1 MSSVPANWRRARPT
15 PKAMTLSLA
24 LLCVALVAGVAAAAT
39 RPASASL
46 DGLTIA
52 TAAVTSPRAAS
63 TGFHESK
70 TVTRINL
77 INGKNVLVDK
87 RAVSLSVSVTKDLI
101 DRQVLK
107 VRWSGAHPTGGIQN
121 NPNDGANSQQQ
132 EYPMVLLECHGFGG
146 SSAPLAT
153 QIQPQDCWTTTPSER
168 FFAGDPGA
176 PFNPWRLDRYATAAG
191 QRNVTVNQ
199 PSPLPST
206 CPTLIQ
212 NTPTFWLN
220 YVTPARRSFPIGSA
234 GCAGM
239 PNEMNLTGGFGLLPS
254 NEMFAATNIHGR
266 GNANFAI
273 WTNELDPDLGCSQKV
288 PCALVAV
295 PVMGISCD
303 PSAKGMPAADQPPAD
318 QVAAAAAL
326 CEEKGH
332 FPPGSPLQ
340 QGELGQQDLTVS
352 GQLWWAASNWRNRF
366 VVPLTFAPP
375 ANICSI
381 VNKGNHFVQ
390 LYGSELMDQAALQ
403 WQPHFCLNTKLFT
416 LGYVQEPEPEAAGQL
431 TTGTIEGALVSNQPA
446 GGFPVPVV
454 HAPVAETGFAISF
467 VVDNA
472 AGEPVTT
479 LRLDP
484 RLLAK
489 LLTESY
495 PAVTSVSDSDP
506 EILHQC
512 PGVPVPNS
520 TQCTNPLNITLDP
533 EFQALN
539 PSIKQ
544 GVGASAAASVLL
556 ALSTNSDVMWAL
568 TSYINN
574 NAAARAWLNGQPDP
588 WGMVVD
594 KKYRGIAL
602 PTSSW
607 PLLSTYEPPDWKT
620 GNGGGPGLCY
630 SQNPSPV
637 LPLVAAPVPDLPD
650 IAEDIQFYI
659 AQSLLQCT
667 GNPSDPP
674 SEHLIPLGPQTV
686 GFRFVLGVTT
696 LADARRF
703 DLGTASLLTYTKP
716 GTPAK
721 FTSSAGMTFVA
732 PTNESLRHA
741 AALLI
746 PDKKNLVWDFP
757 YSDYRKDSPSAASAY
772 PGAMLVYADLPT
784 HGLPR
789 ADALDYAEF
798 LLFSATAGQSPGS
811 AVGQLPSGYLP
822 VTPANN
828 LKLEHQY
835 TLTAALAVLLQ
846 TDQIPPLIPPKPKTT
861 PTPTKSPSTSPT
873 PTPTASNSPTASPS
887 PSGTGSPGAGGTGTP
902 GASGSPTPSSSGTSP
917 GPTPSETQSPGQI
930 GLTPA
935 ANFGLVGY
943 ILPSLA
949 GLALLA
955 AAGVL
960 LISWIGKWRGAAG
973 QSGAGGGR
981 GRIGRRGRTKWS

>member
-1 MSSVPANWRRARPT
+1 
-15 PKAMTLSLA
+15 
-24 LLCVALVAGVAAAAT
+24 
-39 RPASASL
+39 
-46 DGLTIA
+46 
-52 TAAVTSPRAAS
+52 
-63 TGFHESK
+63 
-70 TVTRINL
+70 
-77 INGKNVLVDK
+77 
-87 RAVSLSVSVTKDLI
+87 
-101 DRQVLK
+101 
-107 VRWSGAHPTGGIQN
+107 
-121 NPNDGANSQQQ
+121 
-132 EYPMVLLECHGFGG
+132 MVLLECHGFSH
-146 SSAPLAT
+146 SSAPLVT
-153 QIQPQDCWTTTPSER
+153 QIQLQDCWTTTPTER
-168 FFAGDPGA
+168 FFAGDPSA
-176 PFNPWRLDRYATAAG
+176 PFAPWRLDRYATAAG
-191 QRNVTVNQ
+191 QRNLTVGQ
-199 PSPLPST
+199 PNPVPSL
-206 CPTLIQ
+206 CPTFIQ

-220 YVTPARRSFPIGSA
+220 YVTPTRQSFPVGSA

-239 PNEMNLTGGFGLLPS
+239 PNEMNLTGGFGQLPS

-295 PVMGISCD
+295 PIMGISCD
-303 PSAKGMPAADQPPAD
+303 PAAKGMPAVDQPSAD
-318 QVAAAAAL
+318 QVAAAAAM

-332 FPPGSPLQ
+332 FPPGSPLE
-340 QGELGQQDLTVS
+340 QGELGQQDVTVA

-390 LYGSELMDQAALQ
+390 LYGSELMDQVALQ
-403 WQPHFCLNTKLFT
+403 WQPHFCLNRKLFT

-431 TTGTIEGALVSNQPA
+431 TTGTIEGALLSNQPA
-446 GGFPVPVV
+446 TGFPVPVV

-495 PAVTSVSDSDP
+495 PFTPSISNADP
-506 EILHQC
+506 EILHPC

-539 PSIKQ
+539 PTITK

-556 ALSTNSDVMWAL
+556 TLSTNSDVMSAL

-574 NAAARAWLNGQPDP
+574 NRAARAWLNGQPDP
-588 WGMVVD
+588 WGMVVN
-594 KKYRGIAL
+594 KKYRGITL
-602 PTSSW
+602 PTANW
-607 PLLSTYEPPDWKT
+607 PLLSNYEPPDWKT

-637 LPLVAAPVPDLPD
+637 LPLVAAPIPDLPD

-659 AQSLLQCT
+659 AQSLVECSPDVTNQ
-667 GNPSDPP
+667 
-674 SEHLIPLGPQTV
+674 HMIPLGPQTV
-686 GFRFVLGVTT
+686 GFRFMIGVTT
-696 LADARRF
+696 LADAHRF
-703 DLGTASLLTYTKP
+703 NLGTASLLTYTKP

-732 PTNESLRHA
+732 PTNRSLRHA
-741 AALLI
+741 AALLV
-746 PDKKNLVWDFP
+746 PDKANLVWDFP
-757 YSDYRKDSPSAASAY
+757 YSDYRKDSPSAKSAY
-772 PGAMLVYADLPT
+772 PGAMLVYADIPT
-784 HGLPR
+784 QGLPK
-789 ADALDYAEF
+789 ADALDYADF
-798 LLFSATAGQSPGS
+798 LLFAASAGQSPGS
-811 AVGQLPSGYLP
+811 ALGQLPSGYLP
-822 VTPANN
+822 LTAANN
-828 LKLEHQY
+828 LKFEDMY
-835 TLTAALAVLLQ
+835 TYSATLAVLFQ
-846 TDQIPPLIPPKPKTT
+846 KGVIPPLIPPKPKST
-861 PTPTKSPSTSPT
+861 PTPTTSPTTSPT
-873 PTPTASNSPTASPS
+873 PTTTASPTASSS
-887 PSGTGSPGAGGTGTP
+887 PTATPTASASQVPGGTGSPGATGSP
-902 GASGSPTPSSSGTSP
+902 YPTPSYSVTSSN
-917 GPTPSETQSPGQI
+917 PTPSASQSVGQI

-943 ILPSLA
+943 VLPVLA

-960 LISWIGKWRGAAG
+960 LISWIGRWRGAAG
-973 QSGAGGGR
+973 QGNAAGKGGLLGRVGRVGKVGGGGR
-981 GRIGRRGRTKWS
+981 RD